1 MINKK
6 IILNIAKNI
15 RIKILE
21 LSNKAKSSHV
31 GSSLSAVEILLVL
44 YKFFIKKKN
53 IFILSKG
60 HAGAGL
66 YAGLSEIGIVKKKK
80 SSESL

>member
-1 MINKK
+1 VINKK
-6 IILNIAKNI
+6 TIFKIANSI

-31 GSSLSAVEILLVL
+31 GSSLSVIEILIVL

-60 HAGAGL
+60 HACL
-66 YAGLSEIGIVKKKK
+66 VYY
-80 SSESL
+80 